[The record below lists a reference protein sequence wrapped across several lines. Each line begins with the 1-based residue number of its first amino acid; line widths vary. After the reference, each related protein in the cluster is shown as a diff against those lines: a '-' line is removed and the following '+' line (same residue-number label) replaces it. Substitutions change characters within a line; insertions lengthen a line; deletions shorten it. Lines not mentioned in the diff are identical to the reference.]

1 VHDQSAAHPGDPGQD
16 ALEVLGGSG
25 GNSSTPECSRK
36 HLKPCRPRVE
46 RHVDEGGDP
55 AERGRLRRGGEPLP
69 LGPARLVDEHV
80 RVDEAGEQHLV
91 VGHVDQLAGVLG
103 DRES

>member
-1 VHDQSAAHPGDPGQD
+1 V
-16 ALEVLGGSG
+16 
-25 GNSSTPECSRK
+25 
-36 HLKPCRPRVE
+36 
-46 RHVDEGGDP
+46 
-55 AERGRLRRGGEPLP
+55 
-69 LGPARLVDEHV
+69 HV